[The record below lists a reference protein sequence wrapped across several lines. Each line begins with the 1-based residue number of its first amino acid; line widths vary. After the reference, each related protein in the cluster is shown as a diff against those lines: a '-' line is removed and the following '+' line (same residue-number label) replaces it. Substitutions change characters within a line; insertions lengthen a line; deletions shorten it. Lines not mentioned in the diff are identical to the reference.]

1 MSLIVTYVHA
11 SPGITVTGK
20 RQADGCPVLTL
31 ATETGEV
38 DIFGPN
44 PRFDGPAAHLAF
56 AESLALAAHT
66 FLELARDYA
75 AGAQP
80 WQLDRPGGV
89 EPENVPDV
97 VAEADTSRSL

>member
-11 SPGITVTGK
+11 TPESTVTGK

-31 ATETGEV
+31 ATATGEV
-38 DIFGPN
+38 DIFGPS
-44 PRFDGPAAHLAF
+44 PKFDGPAAHLAF
-56 AESLALAAHT
+56 AEALASAAHT

-80 WQLDRPGGV
+80 WQLDRPGGA

-97 VAEADTSRSL
+97 VAEADTARSL

>member
-11 SPGITVTGK
+11 TPELAVTGK

-31 ATETGEV
+31 ATATSEV

-56 AESLALAAHT
+56 AESLARAANT

-97 VAEADTSRSL
+97 VAEADTARSL

>member
-11 SPGITVTGK
+11 TPESTVTGK

-31 ATETGEV
+31 AIATGEV
-38 DIFGPN
+38 DIFGPS
-44 PRFDGPAAHLAF
+44 PKFDGPAAHLAF
-56 AESLALAAHT
+56 AEALASAAHR

-97 VAEADTSRSL
+97 VAEADTARSL